1 MARGDVKDSAGAFVG
16 VSKRVSPSTKSPK
29 PVRPVFGPSSQFRG
43 IGVGVKGDP
52 RK

>member
-1 MARGDVKDSAGAFVG
+1 MDSVVDVA
-16 VSKRVSPSTKSPK
+16 SKWIAKTKQVSPSTKVAK
-29 PVRPVFGPSSQFRG
+29 PAQERVFGPGSQFRG